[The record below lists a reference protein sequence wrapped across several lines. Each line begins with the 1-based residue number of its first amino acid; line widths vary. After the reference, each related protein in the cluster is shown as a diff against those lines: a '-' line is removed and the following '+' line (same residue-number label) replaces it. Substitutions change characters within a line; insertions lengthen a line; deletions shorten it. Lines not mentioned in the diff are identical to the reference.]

1 VKFNP
6 FRVENRW
13 LKRLSTGL
21 RLRYAQDASG
31 YVKFNRIRGC
41 RLNENEK
48 NAKWKNVKS
57 NSGPERFEI
66 HIAVGEL
73 CKAQENLRNE
83 KGKKN
88 ERP

>member
-1 VKFNP
+1 M
-6 FRVENRW
+6 
-13 LKRLSTGL
+13 
-21 RLRYAQDASG
+21 
-31 YVKFNRIRGC
+31 
-41 RLNENEK
+41 NENEK

-73 CKAQENLRNE
+73 RKAQENLRNE